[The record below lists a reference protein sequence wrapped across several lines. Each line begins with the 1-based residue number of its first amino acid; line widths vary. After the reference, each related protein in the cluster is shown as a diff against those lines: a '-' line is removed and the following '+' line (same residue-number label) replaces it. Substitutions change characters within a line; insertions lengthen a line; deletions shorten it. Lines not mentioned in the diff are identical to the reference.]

1 MPNLDVSEDRIIRL
15 LDQLSPG
22 ARKEAIKKLL
32 TEPDYLD
39 RAIQR
44 NRPRIEEIARQRG
57 LDWNLLN
64 DEQRQALV
72 DEILHE

>member
-1 MPNLDVSEDRIIRL
+1 MPNLDVSEDQILGL
-15 LDQLSPG
+15 LDQLSPT

-32 TEPDYLD
+32 TEPDYID
-39 RAIQR
+39 HAIQR
-44 NRPRIEEIARQRG
+44 NRPRIEEIARKRG
-57 LDWNLLN
+57 LDWNALN